1 MTIFA
6 FDLLKGEHALITGA
20 TGGIGY
26 ETAKI
31 LASIGSSITIT
42 GRRKEKL
49 QQLQKEIIQKNPNAN
64 VFVYAADLNDQTDRE
79 NLIEAAIK
87 EIVIFHYL

>member
-42 GRRKEKL
+42 G
-49 QQLQKEIIQKNPNAN
+49 
-64 VFVYAADLNDQTDRE
+64 
-79 NLIEAAIK
+79 
-87 EIVIFHYL
+87 